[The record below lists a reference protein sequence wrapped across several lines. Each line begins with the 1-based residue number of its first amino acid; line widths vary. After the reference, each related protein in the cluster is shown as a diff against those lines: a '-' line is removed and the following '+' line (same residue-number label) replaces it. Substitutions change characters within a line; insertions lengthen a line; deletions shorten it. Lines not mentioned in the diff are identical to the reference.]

1 MVGTKFTTARRT
13 AETVVD
19 SVCKS
24 LGKAAERCLTSE
36 VPLCPMLVPR
46 LT

>member
-36 VPLCPMLVPR
+36 ATSCPMLVPR